1 MIICGGENLMDV
13 IEMPGQTGARRF
25 EAHAGGSPFN
35 CSRALGRMGAAVGY
49 LGTLST
55 DSFGQQLLAALEGC
69 AVDHLGQR
77 SDAPTSLAMV
87 TLQQGQP
94 DYRFYRTDTA
104 DRRVTHD
111 DLSKTLQ
118 SLPQAQAL
126 HLGSIALING
136 PDADA
141 WALLFENAFAAGL
154 VTSLDPNIRPLLA
167 DGHAQTYRDRLL
179 RMSAAA
185 RLIKL
190 SDEDAAWWFPGLT
203 PEAAL
208 KTLNNIAP
216 QAVVILTQGA
226 DPVLCQWRGGAFEQP
241 LSPVSELA
249 DTVGAGDTLMAGV
262 LAGLDRIGALT
273 PEAVMSAD
281 AGTLRR
287 VIADAARAAAITC
300 TRPGCDPPFAHE
312 IWT

>member
-1 MIICGGENLMDV
+1 MIVCGGENLMDV
-13 IEMPGQTGARRF
+13 IELPDGGGARRF

-35 CSRALGRMGAAVGY
+35 CSRALGRMGAAVAY

-69 AVDHLGQR
+69 AVAHLGQR

-87 TLQQGQP
+87 TLHHGQP
-94 DYRFYRTDTA
+94 DYRFYRAATA
-104 DRRVTHD
+104 DRQVTYD
-111 DLSKTLQ
+111 ELSKRLH
-118 SLPQAQAL
+118 SLPQLHAL
-126 HLGSIALING
+126 HLGSIALIDG

-141 WALLFENAFAAGL
+141 WAMLFEKIFAAGI

-167 DGHAQTYRDRLL
+167 DGHAATYRDRLL
-179 RMSAAA
+179 RLSAAA

-190 SDEDAAWWFPGLT
+190 SDEDARWWFPGLT

-208 KTLNNIAP
+208 AKLANIAP
-216 QAVVILTQGA
+216 QAVVILSQGA

-241 LSPVSELA
+241 LSSVSQMA

-262 LAGLDRIGALT
+262 LAGLARKGALT
-273 PEAVMSAD
+273 PEAMMSATD
-281 AGTLRR
+281 EMLRS
-287 VIADAARAAAITC
+287 ILADAARAAAITC
-300 TRPGCDPPFAHE
+300 TRPGCDPPFAYE
-312 IWT
+312 IWD